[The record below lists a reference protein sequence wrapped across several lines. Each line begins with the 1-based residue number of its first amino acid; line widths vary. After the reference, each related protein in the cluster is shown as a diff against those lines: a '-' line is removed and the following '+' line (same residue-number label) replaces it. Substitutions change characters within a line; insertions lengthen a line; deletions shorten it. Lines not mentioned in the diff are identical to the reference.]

1 MPLKVFSQDAEVCL
15 LHNIPR
21 EDRAGGRRGGNGSF
35 SGKYPV
41 LGLGLHL
48 LFLLKCPN
56 ENLQA
61 FSFLLLIFLPR
72 HLIILF
78 FPISS
83 YNSEDQPFG
92 LLPCV
97 PEPLLHCLHP
107 CFLWSMMN
115 SQRESAT
122 FKCWNYSFCERSAWG
137 VTPILTP
144 TGMWFGVG
152 LLGTLGNAVMT

>member
-1 MPLKVFSQDAEVCL
+1 MPSKVFSQNSEVRL
-15 LHNIPR
+15 QQNIPR
-21 EDRAGGRRGGNGSF
+21 EDRAGGRRGGNGNF

-61 FSFLLLIFLPR
+61 FSFLLLVFRPG

-78 FPISS
+78 LPISF
-83 YNSEDQPFG
+83 YHSEDQPFR

-97 PEPLLHCLHP
+97 PEPFLPCLHP
-107 CFLWSMMN
+107 RFLWSMMN

-122 FKCWNYSFCERSAWG
+122 FNCWNYSFCERSAWG

-144 TGMWFGVG
+144 TKMYFGVG
-152 LLGTLGNAVMT
+152 NLETMGNAVMT

>member
-1 MPLKVFSQDAEVCL
+1 MPSTVFSQAADVHL
-15 LHNIPR
+15 QRNIPR
-21 EDRAGGRRGGNGSF
+21 EDRAGGRRGGNGNF

-61 FSFLLLIFLPR
+61 FSFLLLVFLPGY
-72 HLIILF
+72 LITLF
-78 FPISS
+78 RPISS
-83 YNSEDQPFG
+83 YHSEDQPVR
-92 LLPCV
+92 LPCV

-107 CFLWSMMN
+107 SFLWSIMN

-122 FKCWNYSFCERSAWG
+122 FNCWNYSFCERSAWG

-152 LLGTLGNAVMT
+152 ILGTLQNAVMT

>member
-1 MPLKVFSQDAEVCL
+1 MPSTVFSETSEVCL
-15 LHNIPR
+15 QRNIPR
-21 EDRAGGRRGGNGSF
+21 EDRAGGRRGGNGNF

-48 LFLLKCPN
+48 LSLLKCPN

-61 FSFLLLIFLPR
+61 FGFLLLVFIPR

-78 FPISS
+78 LPISS
-83 YNSEDQPFG
+83 YHSEDQPFR
-92 LLPCV
+92 LPSV

-107 CFLWSMMN
+107 RFLWSIMN
-115 SQRESAT
+115 SQRESGT
-122 FKCWNYSFCERSAWG
+122 LNCWNYSFCERSAWG

-152 LLGTLGNAVMT
+152 ILGTLRNAVMT

>member
-1 MPLKVFSQDAEVCL
+1 MPSAVFSQTTEVRL
-15 LHNIPR
+15 QRNIPR
-21 EDRAGGRRGGNGSF
+21 EDRAGGRRGGNGNF

-48 LFLLKCPN
+48 LSLLKCPN

-61 FSFLLLIFLPR
+61 FGFLLLVFLPR

-78 FPISS
+78 FPIS
-83 YNSEDQPFG
+83 YKSEDQPFR

-107 CFLWSMMN
+107 CFLWNMMN
-115 SQRESAT
+115 SQHESAT
-122 FKCWNYSFCERSAWG
+122 FSCWNYSFCERSAWG

-152 LLGTLGNAVMT
+152 ILGTLRNAVMT

>member
-1 MPLKVFSQDAEVCL
+1 MPSAVFSQTIEVRL
-15 LHNIPR
+15 QRNIPR
-21 EDRAGGRRGGNGSF
+21 EDRAGGRRGGNGNC

-61 FSFLLLIFLPR
+61 FSFLLLVFLPR

-78 FPISS
+78 LPISS
-83 YNSEDQPFG
+83 YHSEDQPFR
-92 LLPCV
+92 LFPCV

-107 CFLWSMMN
+107 HFLWSMMN
-115 SQRESAT
+115 SQHESAT
-122 FKCWNYSFCERSAWG
+122 FNCWNYSCERSAWG

-144 TGMWFGVG
+144 TEMWFGVG
-152 LLGTLGNAVMT
+152 ILGMLRNVVMT

>member
-1 MPLKVFSQDAEVCL
+1 MPSTVFSQTSEVRL
-15 LHNIPR
+15 QHNIPR
-21 EDRAGGRRGGNGSF
+21 KDRAGGRRGGNGNF

-48 LFLLKCPN
+48 LFFLKCPN

-61 FSFLLLIFLPR
+61 FSFLLLVFLPGY
-72 HLIILF
+72 LITLF
-78 FPISS
+78 RPISS
-83 YNSEDQPFG
+83 YHSEDQPVR
-92 LLPCV
+92 LPCV

-107 CFLWSMMN
+107 RFLWNMMN

-122 FKCWNYSFCERSAWG
+122 FNCWNYYFCERSAWG

-152 LLGTLGNAVMT
+152 ILGTLRNAVMT

>member
-1 MPLKVFSQDAEVCL
+1 MPSTVFSETSEVRL
-15 LHNIPR
+15 QRNIPR
-21 EDRAGGRRGGNGSF
+21 EDRAGGRRGGNGNF

-61 FSFLLLIFLPR
+61 FSFLLLVFLPG
-72 HLIILF
+72 HLIMLF
-78 FPISS
+78 LPITS
-83 YNSEDQPFG
+83 YHSEDQPFR
-92 LLPCV
+92 LPSV

-107 CFLWSMMN
+107 CFLWNMMN
-115 SQRESAT
+115 SQHESAT
-122 FKCWNYSFCERSAWG
+122 FSCWNYSFCERSAWG

-144 TGMWFGVG
+144 TEMWFGVG
-152 LLGTLGNAVMT
+152 ILGMLRNAVMT

>member
-1 MPLKVFSQDAEVCL
+1 MASAVFSQNSEVCL
-15 LHNIPR
+15 QRNIPR
-21 EDRAGGRRGGNGSF
+21 EDRAGGRRGGNGNF
-35 SGKYPV
+35 SGKYTV

-61 FSFLLLIFLPR
+61 FSFLLLVFRPGHLITLFLP
-72 HLIILF
+72 
-78 FPISS
+78 ISF
-83 YNSEDQPFG
+83 YHSEDQPFR

-97 PEPLLHCLHP
+97 PEPFIHCLHP
-107 CFLWSMMN
+107 RFLRSMMN
-115 SQRESAT
+115 SPRESAI
-122 FKCWNYSFCERSAWG
+122 FNCWNYFFCERSAWG

-152 LLGTLGNAVMT
+152 ILGTLRNVVMT